1 VIQVDRHH
9 HRIHPVAW
17 LAGDDDRNA
26 GTVHHGSADRT
37 EQHSGE
43 SATAVAT
50 DDDQLGRLG
59 LVEKTAGRLIPNHHP
74 FDADVGLAF
83 LPAGD
88 ALRQWLLGGGLLSRP
103 FQARN
108 VGHLRVARGVQG
120 HQVHTPPGS
129 LVERDRRGQLRCRD
143 TCVCVH
149 TGRAERMRT
158 VYHEKLSELSEQ
170 LGRMCGLAGAAME
183 RATRALM
190 QADLTSAEQVITDQ
204 DQIMAMTTK
213 AEQNG
218 IALLA
223 LQQPVAGE
231 LRTIVSSIQAVADV
245 ERMGAL
251 AVHVA
256 KIARRRHPQHVL
268 PEEVNGCFAEMGR
281 VAVELGNSA
290 QEVLRMRDPEKA
302 AGIREQDDAMDDLH
316 RQLFTVLMDRE
327 WKHGVPAA
335 VDVALLGRFYERFAD
350 HAVEVGRRV
359 VFQATGT
366 LPPEQEVGTY

>member
-1 VIQVDRHH
+1 
-9 HRIHPVAW
+9 
-17 LAGDDDRNA
+17 
-26 GTVHHGSADRT
+26 
-37 EQHSGE
+37 
-43 SATAVAT
+43 
-50 DDDQLGRLG
+50 
-59 LVEKTAGRLIPNHHP
+59 
-74 FDADVGLAF
+74 
-83 LPAGD
+83 
-88 ALRQWLLGGGLLSRP
+88 
-103 FQARN
+103 
-108 VGHLRVARGVQG
+108 
-120 HQVHTPPGS
+120 
-129 LVERDRRGQLRCRD
+129 
-143 TCVCVH
+143 
-149 TGRAERMRT
+149 MRT

-290 QEVLRMRDPEKA
+290 QEVLRTRDPEKA

-350 HAVEVGRRV
+350 RRGR
-359 VFQATGT
+359 QAGC
-366 LPPEQEVGTY
+366 LPGDRHTTP

>member
-1 VIQVDRHH
+1 MRRREFIAGTAATAALSFAWPACAQTNARSTGAK
-9 HRIHPVAW
+9 RLAIFHPVRPPEQLTPQGGYRPYKVYFEELNRLGYIEGQNLIVERYSA
-17 LAGDDDRNA
+17 LGR
-26 GTVHHGSADRT
+26 ADRI
-37 EQHSGE
+37 GD
-43 SATAVAT
+43 VA
-50 DDDQLGRLG
+50 
-59 LVEKTAGRLIPNHHP
+59 
-74 FDADVGLAF
+74 
-83 LPAGD
+83 
-88 ALRQWLLGGGLLSRP
+88 RQIIASRP
-103 FQARN
+103 
-108 VGHLRVARGVQG
+108 
-120 HQVHTPPGS
+120 
-129 LVERDRRGQLRCRD
+129 D
-143 TCVCVH
+143 
-149 TGRAERMRT
+149 
-158 VYHEKLSELSEQ
+158 
-170 LGRMCGLAGAAME
+170 
-183 RATRALM
+183 
-190 QADLTSAEQVITDQ
+190 VITVLSGVLIQ
-204 DQIMAMTTK
+204 EIMAMTTK

-251 AVHVA
+251 AMHVA

-290 QEVLRMRDPEKA
+290 QKVLRTRDPEKA

-316 RQLFTVLMDRE
+316 RQLFIVLMDRE

-366 LPPEQEVGTY
+366 LPPEQEVWTY